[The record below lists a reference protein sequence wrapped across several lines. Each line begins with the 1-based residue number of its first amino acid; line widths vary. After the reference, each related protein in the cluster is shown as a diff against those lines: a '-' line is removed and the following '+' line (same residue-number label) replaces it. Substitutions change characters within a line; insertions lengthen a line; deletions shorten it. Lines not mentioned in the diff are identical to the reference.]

1 MDLKAL
7 KQLAE
12 RCRQLASRADPFTQ
26 KRLLDLAQDYE
37 ARIALTEPQP
47 SAATRILREGGL

>member
-1 MDLKAL
+1 MDPKAL
-7 KQLAE
+7 KQQAE
-12 RCRQLASRADPFTQ
+12 RCRQLAARADPFTQ
-26 KRLLDLAQDYE
+26 QRLLDLARDYE